1 MTFSYSKLKK
11 IAFLLLALPTLVF
24 ALGFLRLWVALPVA
38 ALLIFA
44 YVWSIRREKGEEGE
58 DYQLYLR
65 PWQLLVLLCVIA
77 LWCALSGLGNF
88 YYQSSDWAARNA
100 IFRDLIRFDW
110 PVIYDVSNTALVYYI
125 AFWLPAAL
133 FGKLAAFFGA
143 DLGHAFAVGNVALLV
158 WSVINMLVIALLILL
173 YVRAHSVKCFFITL
187 AIFIGF
193 SGLDIIGALCHRMF
207 GVEIPYHLE
216 WWTAYQYTSMAACLG
231 WVFNQAIPAW
241 LTVICFL
248 HEKKMRNYALLL
260 VLCAACAP
268 LPCIGLAV
276 YMLAKLAVGVV
287 RACREK
293 CITDLIKEV
302 LTPQNLIAA
311 VVLLPIWL
319 TYYMTNL
326 AVSADRGLLISEPDR
341 LALGILL
348 ALCAIAIGIA
358 ILLYR
363 KGREWRYAA
372 VVAATLLLL
381 FVWGNFNL
389 EINRKYLFAMI
400 LELSA
405 YLALLAW
412 GYRGT
417 LLYRVAFFSAV
428 LCPLFSVGT
437 AFDFCM
443 RASIPTVFILMILCM
458 QFLFEHEDAIT
469 LRREIPAQ
477 KRVPRIL
484 CFLLIAAL
492 LIGSV
497 TAMREFFTG
506 FYAVATEGKLAVVN
520 DHIYTYNRTFEG
532 IRYGAALN
540 FTAANYAETAFFRFF
555 AK

>member
-1 MTFSYSKLKK
+1 
-11 IAFLLLALPTLVF
+11 
-24 ALGFLRLWVALPVA
+24 
-38 ALLIFA
+38 
-44 YVWSIRREKGEEGE
+44 
-58 DYQLYLR
+58 
-65 PWQLLVLLCVIA
+65 
-77 LWCALSGLGNF
+77 
-88 YYQSSDWAARNA
+88 
-100 IFRDLIRFDW
+100 
-110 PVIYDVSNTALVYYI
+110 
-125 AFWLPAAL
+125 
-133 FGKLAAFFGA
+133 
-143 DLGHAFAVGNVALLV
+143 
-158 WSVINMLVIALLILL
+158 
-173 YVRAHSVKCFFITL
+173 
-187 AIFIGF
+187 
-193 SGLDIIGALCHRMF
+193 
-207 GVEIPYHLE
+207 
-216 WWTAYQYTSMAACLG
+216 
-231 WVFNQAIPAW
+231 
-241 LTVICFL
+241 
-248 HEKKMRNYALLL
+248 MRNYALLL

-348 ALCAIAIGIA
+348 ALCAIAISIA

>member
-24 ALGFLRLWVALPVA
+24 AVGFLRLWVALPVA

-44 YVWSIRREKGEEGE
+44 YIWSIRREKEEAE
-58 DYQLYLR
+58 EYQLSLR
-65 PWQLLVLLCVIA
+65 PWQLLVLLLIIS
-77 LWCALSGLGNF
+77 LWCAMSGLGNL

-110 PVIYDVSNTALVYYI
+110 PVVYNVSGSALVYYI

-143 DLGHAFAVGNVALLV
+143 DIGHAFAVGNIALLV
-158 WSVINMLVIALLILL
+158 WSILNMLVIVLLVLL
-173 YVRAHSVKCFFITL
+173 YVRAHSVKRFFITL

-193 SGLDIIGALCHRMF
+193 SGLDIVGALCHRIF

-216 WWTAYQYTSMAACLG
+216 WWTSYQYTSMAACLG

-241 LTVICFL
+241 LTIICFL
-248 HEKKMRNYALLL
+248 HEKKMRNYAFLL

-276 YMLAKLAVGVV
+276 YMLVTLIVRAV

-293 CITDLIKEV
+293 RIPELLKEV
-302 LTPQNLIAA
+302 LTPQNLIATA
-311 VVLLPIWL
+311 ILLPIWL

-341 LALGILL
+341 LALGALL
-348 ALCAIAIGIA
+348 ALAAIAVGIA
-358 ILLYR
+358 VLLYL
-363 KGREWRYAA
+363 KKREWIYAA
-372 VVAATLLLL
+372 VVGATLLVLAL
-381 FVWGNFNL
+381 WGNSNL
-389 EINRKYLFAMI
+389 EVNRKYLIAVL
-400 LELSA
+400 LEA
-405 YLALLAW
+405 VVYLALLAW
-412 GYRGT
+412 GYRKT
-417 LLYRVAFFSAV
+417 LLYRVAFFSAIF
-428 LCPLFSVGT
+428 CPLFSIGT

-443 RASIPTVFILMILCM
+443 RASIPTVFIFMILSI
-458 QFLFEHEDAIT
+458 QFLFEHEDVIT
-469 LRREIPAQ
+469 LRCEVPAQ
-477 KRVPRIL
+477 KRVPRVL
-484 CFLLIAAL
+484 CFLLITVL
-492 LIGSV
+492 LVGSV

-520 DHIYTYNRTFEG
+520 DHIYTFNRTFEG
-532 IRYGAALN
+532 VRYGAALN
-540 FTAANYAETAFFRFF
+540 FTAAGYPETAFFRFF